1 MPDKAILEVC
11 LSPGLLPLY
20 PVDDKVVVVIDVLR
34 ATTTMCVA
42 LDQGAVQVIPVE
54 TIEECLSFRGRENF
68 ILAGERNGR
77 KVEGF
82 DFGNSPFEFM
92 NGVVNG
98 KSLVLTTT
106 NGTRAI
112 KLAQNAHQVVIGG
125 FLNFSALAKWIV
137 SEGRDTLLLCSG
149 WRDKFNLEDT
159 IFAGAII
166 HHTKEHFLVDSDSSF
181 AAEKLYVNSR
191 RNMMHFVKQSSHYR
205 RLAHLGVVNDVK
217 YCLRPDLTDVVPVL
231 KDGALVRANIKE
243 DLEGEFF
250 TLKDGHRI

>member
-11 LSPGLLPLY
+11 LSPALLPLY
-20 PVDDKVVVVIDVLR
+20 PVDDKVVVVVDVLR

-42 LDQGAVQVIPVE
+42 LDQGAEKVIPVE
-54 TIEECLSFRGRENF
+54 TIEECMRYRGKENH

-77 KVEGF
+77 RVEGF

-92 NGVVNG
+92 NGVVKG
-98 KSLVLTTT
+98 KILVLTTT

-112 KLAQNAHQVVIGG
+112 KLAQDAHQVVAGAFI
-125 FLNFSALAKWIV
+125 NFSALTRWLI

-149 WRDKFNLEDT
+149 WRNKFNLEDT
-159 IFAGAII
+159 IFAGAVI
-166 HHTKEHFLVDSDSSF
+166 HHTKEYFLVDSDAAF
-181 AAEKLYVNSR
+181 AAEKLYLNSR

-217 YCLRPDLTDVVPVL
+217 YCLRPDLTDVVPIL
-231 KDGALVRANIKE
+231 KDGALMKADIRR

-250 TLKDGHRI
+250 VLGPLRP

>member
-1 MPDKAILEVC
+1 MPDKAILDVC

-20 PVDDKVVVVIDVLR
+20 PVEDKVVVVIDVLR

-42 LDQGAVQVIPVE
+42 IDQGATAVIPVE
-54 TIEECLSFRGRENF
+54 TIEEALSYRGKEGY

-82 DFGNSPFEFM
+82 SFGNSPFEFM
-92 NGVVNG
+92 NGVVKG
-98 KSLVLTTT
+98 KTLVLTTT

-112 KLAQNAHQVVIGG
+112 RMSRHAHQVVIGG
-125 FLNFSALAKWIV
+125 FLNFSALTRWLV

-149 WRDKFNLEDT
+149 WRNKFNLEDT
-159 IFAGAII
+159 IFAGAVI
-166 HHTKEHFLVDSDSSF
+166 HHTKEYFLVDSDSAF
-181 AAEKLYVNSR
+181 AAEKLYLNSR

-231 KDGALVRANIKE
+231 KDGSLVKASIKE

-250 TLKDGHRI
+250 VLNQFDH

>member
-1 MPDKAILEVC
+1 MPDKSTLEVC
-11 LSPGLLPLY
+11 LTPGLLPLY
-20 PVDDKVVVVIDVLR
+20 PITGKVVVVIDVLR

-42 LDQGAVQVIPVE
+42 IDQGADKVIPVE
-54 TIEECLSFRGRENF
+54 TIEECLSFKGKEGY

-82 DFGNSPFEFM
+82 HFGNSPFEFM
-92 NGVVNG
+92 NGVVKG
-98 KSLVLTTT
+98 KTLVLTTT

-112 KLAQNAHQVVIGG
+112 KMAEHSHQVVIGG
-125 FLNFSALAKWIV
+125 FLNFSALSKWLI

-159 IFAGAII
+159 VFAGALI
-166 HHTKEHFLVDSDSSF
+166 HHIKEFFLVDSDSAF
-181 AAEKLYVNSR
+181 AAEKLYLNSR
-191 RNMMHFVKQSSHYR
+191 RNMFHFMKQSSHYR
-205 RLAHLGVVNDVK
+205 RLAHLGVINDIK

-231 KDGALVRANIKE
+231 KNGELVRADIRK

-250 TLKDGHRI
+250 SLNDL

>member
-11 LSPGLLPLY
+11 LTPGLLPLY
-20 PVDDKVVVVIDVLR
+20 PIDDKVVVVIDVLR

-42 LDQGAVQVIPVE
+42 IDQGALQVIPVE
-54 TIEECLSFRGRENF
+54 TLEECLSYRGREDF
-68 ILAGERNGR
+68 IIAGERNGR

-92 NGVVNG
+92 NGVVKG
-98 KSLVLTTT
+98 KTLVLTTT

-112 KLAQNAHQVVIGG
+112 KLAQHAHQVVIGG
-125 FLNFSALAKWIV
+125 FLNFSALTEWIV

-149 WRDKFNLEDT
+149 WRNKFNLEDT
-159 IFAGAII
+159 IFAGAVI

-181 AAEKLYVNSR
+181 AAEKLYINSR

-231 KDGALVRANIKE
+231 KDGALVKASIKE

-250 TLKDGHRI
+250 ILNNYDR

>member
-1 MPDKAILEVC
+1 MPDKATLEVC
-11 LSPGLLPLY
+11 LTPGLLPLY
-20 PVDDKVVVVIDVLR
+20 PIDSKVVVVIDVLR

-42 LDQGAVQVIPVE
+42 LDQGADKVIPVE
-54 TIEECLSFRGRENF
+54 TIEDCLSYRGREGY

-82 DFGNSPFEFM
+82 HFGNSPFEFM
-92 NGVVNG
+92 NGVVKG
-98 KSLVLTTT
+98 KTLVLTTT

-112 KLAQNAHQVVIGG
+112 KMAENSYQVVIGG
-125 FLNFSALAKWIV
+125 FLNFTAITKWLI

-166 HHTKEHFLVDSDSSF
+166 HHIKEFFLVDSDSSF
-181 AAEKLYVNSR
+181 AAEKLYLNSR
-191 RNMMHFVKQSSHYR
+191 RNLFHFMKQSSHYR
-205 RLAHLGVVNDVK
+205 RLAHLGVINDIK

-231 KDGALVRANIKE
+231 KNGELVRADFRK
-243 DLEGEFF
+243 DMEGEFF
-250 TLKDGHRI
+250 SLNDLD